1 MTSSEKLRD
10 TDYYFDIFERSYAV
24 PYSCKVSYPGVNLFR
39 IYDKRTFCHPPRP
52 PAGLFNV
59 KKTQPGRGYIIA
71 TLVEQ

>member
-39 IYDKRTFCHPPRP
+39 IYDEGPFGNPFPPVY
-52 PAGLFNV
+52 LMS
-59 KKTQPGRGYIIA
+59 KKTQPG
-71 TLVEQ
+71 